1 MRGPIAD
8 HRTCQPGRGQNRPAR
23 SEHADAL
30 ARRHEPASSS
40 LPGNPMTSY
49 KQASENVRRTV
60 CHGYTANEIV
70 VLTLRWERASD
81 PACWAK
87 GTDCAVFMLSQA
99 GEMTDEMPA
108 QSASR
113 VIPAVKSSGEIF
125 RAPLCRAQTVLLSG
139 CMPRCRRF
147 R

>member
-1 MRGPIAD
+1 
-8 HRTCQPGRGQNRPAR
+8 
-23 SEHADAL
+23 
-30 ARRHEPASSS
+30 
-40 LPGNPMTSY
+40 MTSY